1 MNLHAVNLYEYWFFK
16 VFTIKLFL
24 YFSKIKLL
32 KILKKR
38 TENVSMNMHIEYEDI
53 ILLKYQNLKAFLRRE
68 RNFVFL
74 YFNIDIIKIGR
85 LCIL

>member
-1 MNLHAVNLYEYWFFK
+1 
-16 VFTIKLFL
+16 
-24 YFSKIKLL
+24 LL
-32 KILKKR
+32 KKIGKS
-38 TENVSMNMHIEYEDI
+38 VSMNMHIEYEDI

-74 YFNIDIIKIGR
+74 YFNINIMKIGR

>member
-1 MNLHAVNLYEYWFFK
+1 MNIGFFK
-16 VFTIKLFL
+16 AFTIKLFL

-53 ILLKYQNLKAFLRRE
+53 ILLE
-68 RNFVFL
+68 
-74 YFNIDIIKIGR
+74 
-85 LCIL
+85 

>member
-1 MNLHAVNLYEYWFFK
+1 M
-16 VFTIKLFL
+16 
-24 YFSKIKLL
+24 
-32 KILKKR
+32 LKKR

-74 YFNIDIIKIGR
+74 YFNIDITKIGR

>member
-1 MNLHAVNLYEYWFFK
+1 M
-16 VFTIKLFL
+16 
-24 YFSKIKLL
+24 
-32 KILKKR
+32 LKKR

-74 YFNIDIIKIGR
+74 YFNINIIKIGR